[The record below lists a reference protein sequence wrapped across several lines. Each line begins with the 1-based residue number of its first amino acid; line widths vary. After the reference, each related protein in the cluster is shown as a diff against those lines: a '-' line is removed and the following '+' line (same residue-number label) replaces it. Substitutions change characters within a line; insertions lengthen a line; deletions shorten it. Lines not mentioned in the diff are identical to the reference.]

1 MSALSDN
8 IIRLAVQVERSVR
21 HSMWIGK
28 VRNSRCDL
36 RVRDLVLAA
45 TGLEIVDPTPPAG
58 STSATGRTDE

>member
-36 RVRDLVLAA
+36 RVRNLVLASK
-45 TGLEIVDPTPPAG
+45 GLEIVDAATPAG
-58 STSATGRTDE
+58 ATTTTGRTDE